1 MTNNLDDLAA
11 ELGSN
16 TDTGGAALQPRA
28 KPIGL
33 NELIKIRIE
42 ENDNIPPTGL
52 FVGHN
57 GLSYLIRAGEEVKV
71 TPGVKG
77 ILDDAVEYV
86 SIIDPNTR
94 RVVGTRRKLRFP
106 YQVVQLAT

>member
-1 MTNNLDDLAA
+1 MSDLGDLAA

-16 TDTGGAALQPRA
+16 TDTEGAALQPRI

-33 NELIKIRIE
+33 GQTIKIRIE

-57 GLSYLIRAGEEVKV
+57 GTGYLIRAGEEVNV
-71 TPGVKG
+71 PIGVKG
-77 ILDDAVEYV
+77 ILDDAIEYV
-86 SIIDPNTR
+86 SIIDPGTR

-106 YQVVQLAT
+106 YQVIQPAA